1 MQCIDDLFLMR
12 PAGLDGAGT
21 RAPRGDIRASGA
33 GKRVLQR
40 FRGTQLRHGL
50 QASNDLAHAAVYPK
64 VKARHSPCRPCYG
77 DRATALGGPLDVGG
91 SLCIAWE
98 FCSGPF
104 SEWLGGWEGS
114 GGAQSTGEFCSRFP
128 RQRELLWWVRGLQ
141 GVRWETS
148 QRRACAPPERAP
160 CAALAARASARQRP
174 AAAEGTPNE

>member
-1 MQCIDDLFLMR
+1 MYRRSFPNETCRTGRGRNTWL
-12 PAGLDGAGT
+12 
-21 RAPRGDIRASGA
+21 PRGDIRASGA

-64 VKARHSPCRPCYG
+64 VKARHSPCRPCYS

-148 QRRACAPPERAP
+148 QRHACAPPERAP
-160 CAALAARASARQRP
+160 CAALAVRASARQRP

>member
-1 MQCIDDLFLMR
+1 MR
-12 PAGLDGAGT
+12 PAGLEGAGT
-21 RAPRGDIRASGA
+21 RAAQGRHSRIGSWEESPTKI
-33 GKRVLQR
+33 Q
-40 FRGTQLRHGL
+40 GTQLRHGL

-128 RQRELLWWVRGLQ
+128 RQCELLWWVRGLQ